1 MTRHAAAINSMNGT
15 PQAVFLWMFTALV
28 RNDPQEQDSRHAVIR
43 NQQVSGSSPLA
54 GSNVYRQKRDPT
66 VGGKAV

>member
-1 MTRHAAAINSMNGT
+1 MGFLDAAGSGIREF
-15 PQAVFLWMFTALV
+15 P
-28 RNDPQEQDSRHAVIR
+28 RKNDDLDTSGRGWTGYIRIR

-66 VGGKAV
+66 LDEKAV

>member
-1 MTRHAAAINSMNGT
+1 MR
-15 PQAVFLWMFTALV
+15 FLDLAGSGNREFP
-28 RNDPQEQDSRHAVIR
+28 RENDDLDTSGRGWTGYIRIR

-66 VGGKAV
+66 AGGKAV